1 MTSYIVV
8 FGLIVVVVL
17 VVVLV
22 ALGLR
27 ASRAGRDDDDWM
39 DDEPQQP
46 RVRRG
51 VQPQDEMGGPE
62 GYGYNDGYDAGYDNG
77 YDRQGMPEPA
87 IDRRVAGG
95 GPLAAPTGG

>member
-17 VVVLV
+17 VGVLV

-39 DDEPQQP
+39 DDEPHQP
-46 RVRRG
+46 RGRRG
-51 VQPQDEMGGPE
+51 APQHDDMGGHDD
-62 GYGYNDGYDAGYDNG
+62 YGYNDGYNDGYDGAYDGG
-77 YDRQGMPEPA
+77 YDRHGVP
-87 IDRRVAGG
+87 
-95 GPLAAPTGG
+95 

>member
-39 DDEPQQP
+39 DDEPQHP
-46 RVRRG
+46 RGRRAG
-51 VQPQDEMGGPE
+51 PPQDDMGGPDD
-62 GYGYNDGYDAGYDNG
+62 YGYNDGYDGAYDGG
-77 YDRQGMPEPA
+77 YDRHGAPEPA
-87 IDRRVAGG
+87 HDRRVAG
-95 GPLAAPTGG
+95 GPLAAPT